1 VCTRELDV
9 QVKAHTLI
17 FEIKIISV
25 KIGSHICL
33 QFREENIFIF
43 LTKVMQEA
51 QPDISLNKKEKQ
63 KEKGNYVKT
72 FSENT

>member
-1 VCTRELDV
+1 
-9 QVKAHTLI
+9 
-17 FEIKIISV
+17 
-25 KIGSHICL
+25 
-33 QFREENIFIF
+33 
-43 LTKVMQEA
+43 MQEA